1 MRTNDE
7 ESGFNGEPELVNATA
22 WPNLLRAGGYYTGV
36 VGKWHINTPP
46 RGYDRTAVLPG
57 HGPYFDSPMIVD
69 GVQTIAR
76 GHVDAAIGDQALRFL
91 ICRPHDRPFAM
102 LYQFN
107 APPGSWQTEPRLATA
122 LADMSMPAPT
132 APYKDTTSEAHPEG

>member
-1 MRTNDE
+1 MRTNGE

-22 WPNLLRAGGYYTGV
+22 WPNLLRADGYYTGV

-57 HGPYFDSPMIVD
+57 HGQNFDSPMIVD

-76 GHVDAAIGDQALRFL
+76 GHVDDAIGDQALRFL
-91 ICRPHDRPFAM
+91 RERPHDRP
-102 LYQFN
+102 LGLHDPIQ
-107 APPGSWQTEPRLATA
+107 APHGRWHPGPRV
-122 LADMSMPAPT
+122 
-132 APYKDTTSEAHPEG
+132 DTGIEDSEIPQ